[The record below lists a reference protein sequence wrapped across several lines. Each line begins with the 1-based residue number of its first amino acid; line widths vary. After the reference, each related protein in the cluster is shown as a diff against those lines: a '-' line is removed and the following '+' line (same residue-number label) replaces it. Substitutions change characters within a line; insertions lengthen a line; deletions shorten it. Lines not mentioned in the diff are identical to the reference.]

1 MPETQDLT
9 CTQYRVYPDSSGGWT
24 AQLDCRAAGP
34 YASRDLALRVAVT
47 EALQLR
53 AEGRK
58 VRITVQDAD
67 GETCVERCLCSRF
80 SRCLN

>member
-1 MPETQDLT
+1 MPDTHDMT
-9 CTQYRVYPDSSGGWT
+9 CTQYLVRPDSSGGWT

-34 YASRDLALRVAVT
+34 YASRDLALRVAIA

-53 AEGRK
+53 AEGRN
-58 VRITVQDAD
+58 VRVTVQDAD
-67 GETCVERCLCSRF
+67 GENCAERCLCSRF

>member
-9 CTQYRVYPDSSGGWT
+9 CTQYRVRPDSSGSWT
-24 AQLDCRAAGP
+24 AQIDCREAGP
-34 YASRDLALRVAVT
+34 YASRDLALRVAIT

-53 AEGRK
+53 AEGRA